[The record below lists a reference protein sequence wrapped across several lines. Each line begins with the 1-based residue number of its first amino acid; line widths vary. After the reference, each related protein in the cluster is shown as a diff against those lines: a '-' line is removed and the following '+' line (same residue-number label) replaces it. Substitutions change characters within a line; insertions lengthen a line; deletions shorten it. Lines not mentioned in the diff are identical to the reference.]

1 MEINIEKIEHYMQML
16 GDMGLQFGVQFLLA
30 IVVYFVGS
38 FIIKRV
44 LSLVAKGLEK
54 NKVEITLHSFLL
66 SIIGT
71 LLKAILIIVI
81 ASMIGI
87 ETSSFI
93 AILGAAGL
101 AIGLALQGSLANFA
115 GGVLI
120 LLFRP
125 FKAGDAI
132 KAQGFVGSVE
142 EIQIFNTI
150 LKTFDN
156 QRIIIPNAL
165 LSNGCVTN
173 INVNGT
179 RRVDMTFGIG
189 YNDDIAKAKAILRS
203 LLEADERVLKDQ
215 PIDIWVGE
223 HGESS
228 VNIFVRPWSNAADY
242 WGIYF
247 DMMEKVKIEFDKAEI
262 SIPYPQRDVHIHQTP
277 NT

>member
-1 MEINIEKIEHYMQML
+1 MEINIEKIEHYAQML
-16 GDMGLQFGVQFLLA
+16 GEMGLTFGVQFLLA
-30 IVVYFVGS
+30 IVVYFVGN
-38 FIIKRV
+38 FIISKA
-44 LSLVAKGLEK
+44 LSLVELALTKK
-54 NKVEITLHSFLL
+54 KVEVTLHRFLL
-66 SIIGT
+66 SILGT
-71 LLKAILIIVI
+71 LFKAIQIIVF

-87 ETSSFI
+87 QTASFI

-125 FKAGDAI
+125 FKNGDAI
-132 KAQGFVGSVE
+132 KAQGYVGSVE

-189 YNDDIAKAKAILRS
+189 YDDDITKAKALLRKLIES
-203 LLEADERVLKDQ
+203 DERVLKDQ
-215 PIDIWVGE
+215 PVDIWVGE
-223 HGESS
+223 HGDSS
-228 VNIFVRPWSNAADY
+228 VNLFVRPWANSADY

-247 DMMEKVKIEFDKAEI
+247 DMMEKVKVEFDKEGI
-262 SIPYPQRDVHIHQTP
+262 SIPYPQRDVHIHETKSA
-277 NT
+277 

>member
-1 MEINIEKIEHYMQML
+1 MEFNIEKVEHYIQML
-16 GDMGLQFGVQFLLA
+16 GEMAVQYGVQILLA
-30 IVVYFVGS
+30 IIAYVVGS
-38 FIIKRV
+38 FIIKKV
-44 LSLVAKGLEK
+44 LNLVAMGLEK
-54 NKVEITLHSFLL
+54 KKVEITLHGFLL
-66 SIIGT
+66 SILSA
-71 LLKAILIIVI
+71 LLKVILVIVV

-87 ETSSFI
+87 QTASFI

-132 KAQGFVGSVE
+132 KAQGFAGSVE

-156 QRIIIPNAL
+156 QRIVIPNAL

-179 RRVDMTFGIG
+179 RRVDMVFGIG
-189 YNDDIAKAKAILRS
+189 YDDDISKAKAVIRS

-223 HGESS
+223 HGDSS
-228 VNIFVRPWSNAADY
+228 INLFVRPWSKSADY

-247 DMMEKVKIEFDKAEI
+247 DMMEKVKLEFDKADI

-277 NT
+277 SA